1 MGKSIAWM
9 LRRDGKAIQV
19 PVHAYGDEED
29 PEYMLMSSEWLYN
42 NTKNKKTKQDILNLI
57 ALYAVNNGCVDVSTF
72 KEYLEEDGDYLEI
85 NLNFIDSISNKLE
98 EAIEYYMDSASNDNV
113 NESNLNKIVMDDLNQ
128 EFCRVRAGGLY
139 DSDGSLGD
147 IYFRTSSTRF
157 NWFDVIWQFVYDRR
171 KNISTVTIVRDKE
184 STGEDNVY
192 YNKMP
197 VDEFITLS
205 GHLILKVLIGEIKCQ
220 N

>member
-29 PEYMLMSSEWLYN
+29 SEYVLMNAEWLYDN
-42 NTKNKKTKQDILNLI
+42 TNSTETKNDVISLLAI
-57 ALYAVNNGCVDVSTF
+57 YAVNNDCVDVSTF
-72 KEYLEEDGDYLEI
+72 ANYAIEHDYLQIKVKFLEKIYNELEKAIDDAI
-85 NLNFIDSISNKLE
+85 NSDFHNE
-98 EAIEYYMDSASNDNV
+98 EYY
-113 NESNLNKIVMDDLNQ
+113 NKKVIDDLNQ

-205 GHLILKVLIGEIKCQ
+205 GHPYIESIDRR

>member
-29 PEYMLMSSEWLYN
+29 SEYVLMNAEWLYN
-42 NTKNKKTKQDILNLI
+42 NTENSSTKTDIILLLAI
-57 ALYAVNNGCVDVSTF
+57 YAVNNDCVDVSTF
-72 KEYLEEDGDYLEI
+72 AQYIIKNDYLQISVKFLESI
-85 NLNFIDSISNKLE
+85 YNELERAIDSAISSDYHNE
-98 EAIEYYMDSASNDNV
+98 EYY
-113 NESNLNKIVMDDLNQ
+113 NKKVIDDLNQ

-205 GHLILKVLIGEIKCQ
+205 GHPYIESIDRR

>member
-29 PEYMLMSSEWLYN
+29 SEYVLMNAEWLYN
-42 NTKNKKTKQDILNLI
+42 NTENSSTKTDIILLLAI
-57 ALYAVNNGCVDVSTF
+57 YAVNNDCVDVSTF
-72 KEYLEEDGDYLEI
+72 AQYIIKNDYLQISVKFLESI
-85 NLNFIDSISNKLE
+85 YNELERAIDSAISSDYHNE
-98 EAIEYYMDSASNDNV
+98 EYY
-113 NESNLNKIVMDDLNQ
+113 NKKVVDDLNQ

-205 GHLILKVLIGEIKCQ
+205 GHPYIESIDRR

>member
-29 PEYMLMSSEWLYN
+29 SEYVLMNAEWLYN
-42 NTKNKKTKQDILNLI
+42 NTENSSTKADIILLLAI
-57 ALYAVNNGCVDVSTF
+57 YAVNNDCVDVSTF
-72 KEYLEEDGDYLEI
+72 AQYIIKNDYLQISVKFLESI
-85 NLNFIDSISNKLE
+85 YNELERAIDSAISSDYHNE
-98 EAIEYYMDSASNDNV
+98 EYY
-113 NESNLNKIVMDDLNQ
+113 NKKVIDDLNQ

-205 GHLILKVLIGEIKCQ
+205 GHPYIESIDRR

>member
-29 PEYMLMSSEWLYN
+29 SEYVLMNAEWLYDN
-42 NTKNKKTKQDILNLI
+42 TNSTETKNDVISLLAI
-57 ALYAVNNGCVDVSTF
+57 YAVNNDCVDVSTF
-72 KEYLEEDGDYLEI
+72 ANYAIEHDYLQIKVKFLEKIYNELEKAIDDAI
-85 NLNFIDSISNKLE
+85 NSDFHHE
-98 EAIEYYMDSASNDNV
+98 EYY
-113 NESNLNKIVMDDLNQ
+113 NKKVIDDLNQ

-205 GHLILKVLIGEIKCQ
+205 GHPYIESIDRR

>member
-29 PEYMLMSSEWLYN
+29 SEYVLMNAEWLYDN
-42 NTKNKKTKQDILNLI
+42 TNSTETKNDVISLLAI
-57 ALYAVNNGCVDVSTF
+57 YAVNNDCVDVSTF
-72 KEYLEEDGDYLEI
+72 ANYAIEHDYLQIKVKFLEKIYNELEKAIDDAI
-85 NLNFIDSISNKLE
+85 NRDFHNE
-98 EAIEYYMDSASNDNV
+98 EYY
-113 NESNLNKIVMDDLNQ
+113 NKKVIDDLNQ

-205 GHLILKVLIGEIKCQ
+205 GHPYIESIDRR

>member
-42 NTKNKKTKQDILNLI
+42 NTKNNKTKQDILNLI

-85 NLNFIDSISNKLE
+85 NLSFIDFVSNKLE
-98 EAIEYYMDSASNDNV
+98 ETIEYYMDNVSDDNV
-113 NESNLNKIVMDDLNQ
+113 DESALNKIVMDDLNQ
-128 EFCRVRAGGLY
+128 EFCRVRAGGVF
-139 DSDGSLGD
+139 DSDGNLGD
-147 IYFRTSSTRF
+147 LYFRTSSSGF
-157 NWFDVIWQFVYDRR
+157 NWFDVIWEFVY
-171 KNISTVTIVRDKE
+171 KLYKQNKVSTVTIVRDRE
-184 STGEDNVY
+184 STNEDKVY
-192 YNKMP
+192 YNRMP
-197 VDEFITLS
+197 VEEFITLS
-205 GHLILKVLIGEIKCQ
+205 GHPYIESIDGRK
-220 N
+220 

>member
-29 PEYMLMSSEWLYN
+29 SEYVLMNAEWLYN
-42 NTKNKKTKQDILNLI
+42 NTSSNETKNDIVNLL
-57 ALYAVNNGCVDVSTF
+57 AVYAVNNGCVDVYTF
-72 KEYLEEDGDYLEI
+72 ANYVAENDYLQIKVKFLEKI
-85 NLNFIDSISNKLE
+85 YNELEKAIDVTMSGRNYNE
-98 EAIEYYMDSASNDNV
+98 EYY
-113 NESNLNKIVMDDLNQ
+113 NKKVVDDLNQ

-147 IYFRTSSTRF
+147 IYFRTSSKRF
-157 NWFDVIWQFVYDRR
+157 NWFDIIWQFVYDR
-171 KNISTVTIVRDKE
+171 KNSISTVTIVRDKE
-184 STGEDNVY
+184 STKEDKVY

-205 GHLILKVLIGEIKCQ
+205 GHPYIESVE
-220 N
+220 NN

>member
-29 PEYMLMSSEWLYN
+29 SEYVLMNAEWLYN
-42 NTKNKKTKQDILNLI
+42 NTSSNETKSDVVNLL
-57 ALYAVNNGCVDVSTF
+57 AVYAVNNECVDVYTF
-72 KEYLEEDGDYLEI
+72 ANYVTENDYLQIKVKFLEKI
-85 NLNFIDSISNKLE
+85 YNELEKAIDITMSGRNYNE
-98 EAIEYYMDSASNDNV
+98 EYY
-113 NESNLNKIVMDDLNQ
+113 NKKVIDDLNQ

-147 IYFRTSSTRF
+147 IYFRTSSTKF

-171 KNISTVTIVRDKE
+171 NKISTITIVRDKE
-184 STGEDNVY
+184 STKDDKVY

-205 GHLILKVLIGEIKCQ
+205 GHPYIESV
-220 N
+220 NRRN

>member
-9 LRRDGKAIQV
+9 LRRDGKTIQV

-29 PEYMLMSSEWLYN
+29 SEYVLMNAEWLYN
-42 NTKNKKTKQDILNLI
+42 NTENSSTKTDIILLLAI
-57 ALYAVNNGCVDVSTF
+57 YAVNNDCVDVSTF
-72 KEYLEEDGDYLEI
+72 AQYIIKNDYLQISVKFLESI
-85 NLNFIDSISNKLE
+85 YNELERAIDSAISSDYHNE
-98 EAIEYYMDSASNDNV
+98 EYY
-113 NESNLNKIVMDDLNQ
+113 NKKVIDDLNQ

-205 GHLILKVLIGEIKCQ
+205 GHPYIESIDRR